1 MDCVGHGVTK
11 SRTWLCDFHS
21 HFQGK
26 TRYRT
31 LQGDSDLPVEHPS
44 QLPRLEF
51 PGSPP
56 ELAPCDNM

>member
-1 MDCVGHGVTK
+1 MDCVGRGVTK
-11 SRTWLCDFHS
+11 SWTWLSDFHF

-31 LQGDSDLPVEHPS
+31 LQGDSALPVEHPS

-56 ELAPCDNM
+56 ELAPCDNL